1 LKENTVFDIYNG
13 VHNEYFRLL
22 TIIIISLKPL
32 LQLQRI
38 REGGAACGRRKTPQE
53 FAYEPLAALGL
64 FSEELRKMF
73 FCARRLP
80 RLPVAWL

>member
-1 LKENTVFDIYNG
+1 V
-13 VHNEYFRLL
+13 
-22 TIIIISLKPL
+22 
-32 LQLQRI
+32 
-38 REGGAACGRRKTPQE
+38 RRKTPQE

-80 RLPVAWL
+80 RLPVAGIIAKKVIGTVILMISSFKLLVCGQRPRESLKNSSSPVRVRSFGSW